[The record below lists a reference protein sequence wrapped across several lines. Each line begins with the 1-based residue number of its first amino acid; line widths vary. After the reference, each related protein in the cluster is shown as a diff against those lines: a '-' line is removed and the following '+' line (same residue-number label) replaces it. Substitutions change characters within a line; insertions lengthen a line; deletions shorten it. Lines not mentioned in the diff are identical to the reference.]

1 MTPIFFT
8 WLDLAGKV
16 TEESNTNKL
25 PTFSTLCFVGNNPVP
40 PTKVASLFK
49 IDYDALYSVLCKK
62 ASGEATTLLLY
73 FLIHRNHSFKS
84 YLLNKIDIEHLVSK
98 ATTSCFLA

>member
-1 MTPIFFT
+1 MNCSCFDSLELLLFLIPKIIFFF
-8 WLDLAGKV
+8 A
-16 TEESNTNKL
+16 
-25 PTFSTLCFVGNNPVP
+25 GNNPVP
-40 PTKVASLFK
+40 PTKVATLFK

-84 YLLNKIDIEHLVSK
+84 YLLNKIDIEQLVSY
-98 ATTSCFLA
+98 THRPVSEIGQMCFSR